1 MSSRLPSSIAS
12 QTSLAFDASYCYLL
26 QTIQRVW
33 QTDRGTPRRK
43 RLTENIAILLES
55 VMKPL
60 ATILFR
66 ASAAPCFKSSDLGEG
81 PVTPSA
87 LHAELEKLV
96 AELADKVTEKQ
107 KQKFEKILEE
117 IKKVTP
123 EPQI

>member
-55 VMKPL
+55 IMEPL

-66 ASAAPCFKSSDLGEG
+66 ASAAPCFNYYDLGEG

-107 KQKFEKILEE
+107 KFEKILEE
-117 IKKVTP
+117 IKKATP